1 MVEAEKMKDVVVR
14 VARASDYEAVVEMSQ
29 GIYEGHDYFPCVFL
43 QWLKK
48 QNRAIFVAELDS
60 KLIGLRALHIV
71 DDGKTFI
78 SQGLRIHP
86 NFRGKGLSSHLI
98 NSVHEYI
105 RQNYPNVDRE
115 RFTTKSDN
123 VERLAIQKKY
133 GDGMIHKQDILAFH
147 VDKDFLCPVTFE
159 DVSGI
164 KLKHYNKADL
174 GEVILDKAVAN
185 ILFKQGVHIIDWE
198 PFDADQ
204 ANLEDLVEDSDFML
218 ADRSAGEYI
227 HCRIPPKSFS
237 HGRASPRVEH
247 VHWVVSL
254 YADDPYL
261 YKAHIFEQLKKS
273 CESIKGEFIFSTFH
287 DSTYTSH
294 IKHFLEGEVGLRAV
308 DFFDFGLMLFE
319 KEFS

>member
-1 MVEAEKMKDVVVR
+1 MKDIVVR
-14 VARASDYEAVVEMSQ
+14 TAKASDYEAVVEMSQ

-43 QWLKK
+43 QWLIK
-48 QNRAIFVAELDS
+48 QNRAVFVAELDG

-78 SQGLRIHP
+78 SQGLRIHR
-86 NFRGKGLSSHLI
+86 NYRGKGLSSRLI
-98 NSVHEYI
+98 NAVHEYI
-105 RQNYPNVDRE
+105 RQHYPNVGRE

-123 VERLAIQKKY
+123 VERLALQKKY

-147 VDKDFLCPVTFE
+147 VDKEISSPVTIE

-164 KLKHYNKADL
+164 RLKHYSKADF

-185 ILFKQGVHIIDWE
+185 VLFKEGIHIIDWE
-198 PFDADQ
+198 PFDADR
-204 ANLEDLVEDSDFML
+204 ANLEDLVEDGDFML
-218 ADRSAGEYI
+218 ADRSAGDYT
-227 HCRIPPKSFS
+227 HTRTPPKSFS

-247 VHWVVSL
+247 VHWVVSM

-261 YKAHIFEQLKKS
+261 FKAHVFEQLKKS
-273 CESIKGEFIFSTFH
+273 RESIKGDFIFSTFH
-287 DSTYTSH
+287 DSAYTSH
-294 IKHFLEGEVGLRAV
+294 IKHFLEDEIGLRAV
-308 DFFDFGLMLFE
+308 EFFDFGLMLFE